1 MMKFK
6 SILYLSF
13 ALASWQ
19 QVGAQQVSLK
29 ASMDS
34 AGIAIGNQTQIHLNL
49 TQDRGDLVELPYL
62 SDTIVR
68 GIEIL
73 GVKGP
78 DTTDLGSNRIEIKLD
93 YLVTSFDSAL
103 YYIPPFRAVRGGDTI
118 YSNDLG
124 LKVVTYEVQDTTQ
137 GAFFDIKP
145 TYSAPFV
152 WSDYHF
158 IVLAIISALWIIV
171 MVLYALQ
178 QRRRHGK
185 VRFVAEPQVPL
196 LPPDEEAMLQLEA
209 LKGEKLWQSGREK
222 EYYTRMTDTLR
233 HYLERR
239 FGINAPEMTTSDI
252 LQRLTREE
260 DLKVVRRELEDLL
273 RAADFVKF
281 AKQRPLPE
289 ENESALSWAL
299 TIVAKTKQQQQQPE
313 EEIKA

>member
-6 SILYLSF
+6 SIIFFSL
-13 ALASWQ
+13 ALASMQ
-19 QVGAQQVSLK
+19 QMGAQQISLK

-34 AGIAIGNQTQIHLNL
+34 AGIAIGNQTKIHLNL
-49 TQDRGDLVELPYL
+49 TQDRDQMVQMPFL

-78 DTTDLGSNRIEIKLD
+78 DTVDLGSNRIEVKMD
-93 YLVTSFDSAL
+93 YLITSFDSAL
-103 YYIPPFRAVRGGDTI
+103 YYIPPFMAVSGEDTI

-124 LKVVTYEVQDTTQ
+124 LKVITYDVQDTTQ

-152 WSDYHF
+152 WADYHF
-158 IVLAIISALWIIV
+158 IVLAIVSALWILV

-185 VRFVAEPQVPL
+185 VSFVAEPPVPL
-196 LPPDEEAMLQLEA
+196 LPPDEEAMMELEA
-209 LKGEKLWQSGREK
+209 LKGEKLWQNGREK
-222 EYYTRMTDTLR
+222 EYYTRLTDTLR

-239 FGINAPEMTTSDI
+239 FGFNAPEMTTSDI
-252 LQRLTREE
+252 LQRLSKEE
-260 DLKVVRRELEDLL
+260 DLKVVRREMEDLL
-273 RAADFVKF
+273 RTADFVKF
-281 AKQRPLPE
+281 AKQRPLPQ
-289 ENESALSWAL
+289 ENESAIVWAL
-299 TIVAKTKQQQQQPE
+299 TIVSKTKQQQQQE